1 LLIAYYGDLFFDQ
14 RKSCDAALVDA
25 GACFVTGA
33 EYLDSL
39 ELNHNAGFQDNVLDA
54 LAYEGVWALLVLAAF
69 YRVAYF

>member
-1 LLIAYYGDLFFDQ
+1 M
-14 RKSCDAALVDA
+14 DA
-25 GACFVTGA
+25 GACFETGA

-39 ELNHNAGFQDNVLDA
+39 ELNHHAGFRDNVLDA